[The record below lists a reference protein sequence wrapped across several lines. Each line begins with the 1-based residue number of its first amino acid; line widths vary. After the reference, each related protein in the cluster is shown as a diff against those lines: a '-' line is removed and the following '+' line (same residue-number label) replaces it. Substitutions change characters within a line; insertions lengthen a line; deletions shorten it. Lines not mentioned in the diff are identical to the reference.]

1 MIFWP
6 ALAALALWGGTALWV
21 QRGWLGLGLWL
32 PPLAGVVALRLSGGA
47 AWLGLA
53 GLAGA
58 VLIWFFAL
66 RPRADRDWAP
76 DVARIV
82 TGEAGGEAASDLVT
96 LHNIRAFR
104 WQSET
109 EAEAHWITES
119 FDLRHLRD
127 ADLFTSVWGNPK
139 IAHLL
144 VSFGFSTGQRIVF
157 SVEIRRERG
166 EEFSSIGGFFRQF
179 ELALIAAPEDD
190 ILKLRTNHRG
200 EEVRR
205 YPLHLTPDQLRPVF
219 LAYLALG
226 NRLARRPAFY
236 NTLTAN
242 CTTVVW
248 QLLRAGAPD
257 LGWHRSVLLSGLLPD
272 WLHRLGLIGDP
283 AARGRSVRITPL
295 AQAGAAGA
303 DYSRV
308 IRPELEQDH

>member
-21 QRGWLGLGLWL
+21 QRGGVGLGLAL
-32 PPLAGVVALRLSGGA
+32 PALAGVAALRLSGGP

-58 VLIWFFAL
+58 LLIWFFAL

-76 DVARIV
+76 DVSRIV
-82 TGEAGGEAASDLVT
+82 TGEAAGDLVT

-104 WQSET
+104 WQSQT
-109 EAEAHWITES
+109 EAEAQWIS
-119 FDLRHLRD
+119 DRFDLRQLRD

-139 IAHLL
+139 IAHL
-144 VSFGFSTGQRIVF
+144 VISFGFSTGQRIVF
-157 SVEIRRERG
+157 SVEIRREQG
-166 EEFSSIGGFFRQF
+166 EEFSSVGGFFRQF
-179 ELALIAAPEDD
+179 ELALIAAPEHD
-190 ILKLRTNHRG
+190 ILHLRTNHRG

-205 YPLHLTPDQLRPVF
+205 YPLHLSPDQLRPVF

-283 AARGRSVRITPL
+283 AARGGSVRITPL

-308 IRPELEQDH
+308 IRPELEQGH